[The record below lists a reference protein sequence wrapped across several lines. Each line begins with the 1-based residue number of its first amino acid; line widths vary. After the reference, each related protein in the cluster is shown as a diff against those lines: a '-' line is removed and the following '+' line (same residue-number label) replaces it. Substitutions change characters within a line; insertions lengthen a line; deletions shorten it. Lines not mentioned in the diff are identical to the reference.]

1 MILQEGKK
9 KNSYIIEGL
18 FLPLQTEKRLEALGM
33 TKGTPVEVLNRKR
46 SGTMIVRVRGT
57 RFALGRGIT
66 GKIEVA
72 EDKKQLVKIWWLVL
86 LAIQIVEKQRC
97 LTLLPVPI

>member
-33 TKGTPVEVLNRKR
+33 TKGT
-46 SGTMIVRVRGT
+46 MIVRVRGT

-72 EDKKQLVKIWWLVL
+72 EDKKQ
-86 LAIQIVEKQRC
+86 
-97 LTLLPVPI
+97 

>member
-33 TKGTPVEVLNRKR
+33 TKGTTVEVLNRKR

-72 EDKKQLVKIWWLVL
+72 EDKKQ
-86 LAIQIVEKQRC
+86 
-97 LTLLPVPI
+97 

>member
-46 SGTMIVRVRGT
+46 SGTRVRGT

-66 GKIEVA
+66 GKIGVA
-72 EDKKQLVKIWWLVL
+72 EDKKQ
-86 LAIQIVEKQRC
+86 
-97 LTLLPVPI
+97 